1 MARLDFHSHG
11 PEEVATQGGTADAL
25 LQLGLSYSVGRDVG
39 VDLIEAHKWFNLS
52 ALRGN
57 EEAKRHRLEIARDMA
72 KDDIARAQRLAREWI
87 AAN

>member
-1 MARLDFHSHG
+1 MARLDFQALG
-11 PEEVATQGGTADAL
+11 PEDSATQGGTADAL
-25 LQLGLSYSVGRDVG
+25 LQLGLSYSVGRDVD
-39 VDLIEAHKWFNLS
+39 VDLIQAHKWFNL
-52 ALRGN
+52 AAMRGN